1 MGDERKQDD
10 EEKFDDVQCYNQTE
24 WRLNIKPV
32 IVKPNMLW
40 MMMMMVVVVV
50 NIPCASA
57 DDCLRVDFYNTSCP
71 DVEGIILNAVT
82 AKLQASPK
90 AGSGVLRLF
99 FHDAFVSVSDQALQ
113 VRPTYLLSSF
123 LSLDWIRIC

>member
-1 MGDERKQDD
+1 MSMGDERKQHD
-10 EEKFDDVQCYNQTE
+10 EDEFDDVQLLYCNQRE

-32 IVKPNMLW
+32 FVTLMLW

-50 NIPCASA
+50 NIPSALA
-57 DDCLRVDFYNTSCP
+57 DDGLRVDFYNTSCP

-82 AKLQASPK
+82 AKLQETPK

-99 FHDAFVSVSDQALQ
+99 FHDAFVSVSK
-113 VRPTYLLSSF
+113 T
-123 LSLDWIRIC
+123 SLATSCHCFWVWVESD